1 MGILGDKEIKYSE
14 KLSKQE
20 KFLITIM
27 HKSRDTMQ
35 LKKLKGIFDGFV
47 VRGFFMWNFIV
58 YFCQNLFSFI
68 NLNLCLCK
76 RLDEILIDLEEL
88 FNSLQETMKT
98 VKKTWKVL
106 GEKKV
111 IFLQGR
117 EWKSI
122 THLNI
127 HSE

>member
-1 MGILGDKEIKYSE
+1 MGILGDNEIKYSE

-47 VRGFFMWNFIV
+47 GFFFMWNFIV
-58 YFCQNLFSFI
+58 YFCQNILSFI

-76 RLDEILIDLEEL
+76 RLDE
-88 FNSLQETMKT
+88 S
-98 VKKTWKVL
+98 
-106 GEKKV
+106 
-111 IFLQGR
+111 
-117 EWKSI
+117 
-122 THLNI
+122 
-127 HSE
+127 